1 MSISTH
7 IYFHIYL
14 FILISFYI
22 YGFIKIKMK
31 YSILRRFL
39 RKTQILKEHN
49 FKIPYGFDFEPNII
63 FICWNTS
70 NNLDIIIAAKFNE
83 STNLGPFNA
92 RFDMCISCKESSL
105 NETALQYDLITQIK
119 SFAPLTGS
127 KIETLL

>member
-1 MSISTH
+1 MECQ
-7 IYFHIYL
+7 FLHIYL

-22 YGFIKIKMK
+22 YGIIKIKMK
-31 YSILRRFL
+31 YSIFRSLLRE
-39 RKTQILKEHN
+39 ILKENN
-49 FKIPYGFDFEPNII
+49 FTIPYGFDFEPNII

-70 NNLDIIIAAKFNE
+70 NNLDIIIAAKFNKP
-83 STNLGPFNA
+83 TNLGPFNA